1 MNRQRTAALL
11 IAAVSL
17 SGVAATPALAAGSGK
32 AKPRTAHAA
41 KAVRPVPFTA
51 VGTIAAVDVSAR
63 TVTVTVV
70 QRRRAGSHVVAVPA
84 NAKIVRGA
92 ARVTLDKL
100 LVGDKVVAVGRK
112 VGSLLTASH
121 VNAVAPRPVAT
132 PSSSSSASA
141 APTTVAEPQPVA
153 SASEP
158 TS

>member
-17 SGVAATPALAAGSGK
+17 VGTAATPALAAGSGK
-32 AKPRTAHAA
+32 AKARTHAA

-51 VGTIAAVDVSAR
+51 VGKVAAVDLAAR

-70 QRRRAGSHVVAVPA
+70 HHRRAGNHVVVVPA
-84 NAKIVRGA
+84 NAKIVRSG
-92 ARVTLDKL
+92 ARVTLDKVA
-100 LVGDKVVAVGRK
+100 VGDKVVAVGRR
-112 VGSLLTASH
+112 VGSVLTASH

-132 PSSSSSASA
+132 PSTSASPS
-141 APTTVAEPQPVA
+141 PTVVAEPSPVTA
-153 SASEP
+153 AEP